1 MDRIRFG
8 HYLPHWLYVSVEE
21 LFKSSMSHHKCISYP
36 VYCLLFYLIFLQTQ
50 VFFFSAMYSSSLCL
64 HSRLLVRRM
73 SPIWPAC
80 VVDHLIND
88 SGWSLLLCPFI
99 SNALT
104 QHTRAHA
111 GFCNWW
117 HDSVHLQAK
126 RTLLFLSL
134 FFFKRTYFLS
144 SSFSFHTRL
153 FIRGLSP
160 WYAGQG
166 GLVTRSQ
173 SSINI
178 WLVVMEIIAA
188 R

>member
-80 VVDHLIND
+80 VVGHLIND

-126 RTLLFLSL
+126 RALLFLSL
-134 FFFKRTYFLS
+134 FFFFFLNVPTFCLLLFLS
-144 SSFSFHTRL
+144 TRAFSLGDCHHDM
-153 FIRGLSP
+153 
-160 WYAGQG
+160 Q
-166 GLVTRSQ
+166 
-173 SSINI
+173 
-178 WLVVMEIIAA
+178 A
-188 R
+188 RVALWHAHKAV